1 MDTLVHIGLLN
12 AVLATGLAILA
23 AAARV
28 LRRRPAFVHALWLL
42 VLLKLLTPPFLV
54 IPISWLPRAEPE
66 SRVPEWTKQ
75 SSSIGRVVR
84 GEPSCPFQPARVSQF
99 RIGDFLRGIRA
110 RGRSLTRGGDIPK
123 FFLGND
129 RGGDLAD

>member
-54 IPISWLPRAEPE
+54 IPISWLPRLEPE

-75 SSSIGRVVR
+75 SSSTGKLV
-84 GEPSCPFQPARVSQF
+84 GAEPLPGPAAFVPADRTEPEPVDPPDNIPAPPSLPVS
-99 RIGDFLRGIRA
+99 LN
-110 RGRSLTRGGDIPK
+110 SES
-123 FFLGND
+123 
-129 RGGDLAD
+129 

>member
-84 GEPSCPFQPARVSQF
+84 VEPLPSPRAPTTTDRTEPLPADPSENHPAPFSPPVS
-99 RIGDFLRGIRA
+99 LN
-110 RGRSLTRGGDIPK
+110 SE
-123 FFLGND
+123 
-129 RGGDLAD
+129 

>member
-28 LRRRPAFVHALWLL
+28 LRCRPAFVHALWLL

-66 SRVPEWTKQ
+66 SCVPERTKQ
-75 SSSIGRVVR
+75 SSSTRKLAGA
-84 GEPSCPFQPARVSQF
+84 EPSPGPGAFVPADRTEPQPADPSENLPAPFGPPVSPKSELANPSE
-99 RIGDFLRGIRA
+99 DF
-110 RGRSLTRGGDIPK
+110 
-123 FFLGND
+123 
-129 RGGDLAD
+129 